1 MCIKHGQLNKKTILK
16 SSCMKKSILMVAAA
30 FLFSVVSVSAQNQGQ
45 QGPQGQRMSSAER
58 NKARV
63 DTITK
68 QLSLNA
74 EQKAKVTALFTKNS
88 ADSQKARESMRDMSQ
103 EDRMKAMTATQDKT
117 NAEMKKILTPEQ
129 YKKYLVNQAKELK
142 DRAARRA
149 AGGQGGFGG
158 QGGQRPQRTN

>member
-1 MCIKHGQLNKKTILK
+1 
-16 SSCMKKSILMVAAA
+16 MKKSILMVAAA
-30 FLFSVVSVSAQNQGQ
+30 FLFSVVSVSAQNQDQ
-45 QGPQGQRMSSAER
+45 QGPPQGQRMSSAER

-74 EQKAKVTALFTKNS
+74 EQKAKVTAVITKS
-88 ADSQKARESMRDMSQ
+88 SVESQAARESMRDMTP
-103 EDRMKAMTATQDKT
+103 EDRTKAMTATQDKM
-117 NAEMKKILTPEQ
+117 NVEMKKILTPDQ

-149 AGGQGGFGG
+149 AGQGQGGQGG

>member
-1 MCIKHGQLNKKTILK
+1 
-16 SSCMKKSILMVAAA
+16 MKKSILMVAAA
-30 FLFSVVSVSAQNQGQ
+30 FMFSIVSVSAQNQGQ
-45 QGPQGQRMSSAER
+45 QGQQGQRMSSAER

-68 QLSLNA
+68 QLTLTA
-74 EQKAKVTALFTKNS
+74 DQKAKVTALFTKSS
-88 ADSQKARESMRDMSQ
+88 AESQKARDAMGNMSQ

-117 NAEMKKILTPEQ
+117 NVEMKKILTADQ

-149 AGGQGGFGG
+149 AGQGQGGQGG